1 MSLKNTRAAFEKA
14 ITDTVLESDP
24 TIEIVYDNLNF
35 NTPGQEQRYVIIN
48 INYSQSTVQPQG
60 AALDYYSGVIQCNIH
75 VPKNVGTKVLIEI
88 AENVINGLTSVN
100 ASDYVDTFSVKP
112 RVQDIVG
119 PNLLDI
125 EERSHVVGVISCQFS
140 ANA

>member
-1 MSLKNTRAAFEKA
+1 MTLKNTRAAFEKA

-35 NTPGQEQRYVIIN
+35 NTPGQEQKYVVIN
-48 INYSQSTVQPQG
+48 VNYSQSTVQPQG
-60 AALDYYSGVIQCNIH
+60 IALDYYSGVIQCNIH
-75 VPKNVGTKVLIEI
+75 VPKNVGTKALIEI
-88 AENVINGLTSVN
+88 SETVIDGLTSVN
-100 ASDYVDTFSVKP
+100 NSDYTDTFSVKP

-125 EERSHVVGVISCQFS
+125 EERSHFVGVISCQFS

>member
-1 MSLKNTRAAFEKA
+1 MTLKNTRAAFEKA
-14 ITDTVLESDP
+14 ITDTVLEADP

-35 NTPGQEQRYVIIN
+35 NTPGQEQKYVVIN
-48 INYSQSTVQPQG
+48 VNYSQSTVQPQG
-60 AALDYYSGVIQCNIH
+60 IALDYYSGVIQCNIH
-75 VPKNVGTKVLIEI
+75 VPKNVGTNALIEI
-88 AENVINGLTSVN
+88 TETVIDGLTSVN
-100 ASDYVDTFSVKP
+100 NSDYTDTFSVKP

-125 EERSHVVGVISCQFS
+125 EERSHFVGVISCQFS

>member
-14 ITDTVLESDP
+14 ITDAVLDNDP
-24 TIEIVYDNLNF
+24 TLEIVYDNLNF
-35 NTPGQEQRYVIIN
+35 NTPGQEQKYLVIN
-48 INYSQSTVQPQG
+48 VNYSQSTVQPQG

-75 VPKNVGTKVLIEI
+75 VPKNVGTKSLIEI
-88 AENVINGLTSVN
+88 AEKVIDGLTSVN
-100 ASDYVDTFSVKP
+100 GSTYVDTFSVKP
-112 RVQDIVG
+112 RVQDMVG

-125 EERSHVVGVISCQFS
+125 EERSHFIGVISCQFS

>member
-1 MSLKNTRAAFEKA
+1 MTLKNTRAAFEKA

-119 PNLLDI
+119 PNLLVI
-125 EERSHVVGVISCQFS
+125 EERSHFVGVISCQFS

>member
-1 MSLKNTRAAFEKA
+1 MTLRTTRAAFEKA
-14 ITDTVLESDP
+14 VTDAVTFNDP
-24 TIEIVYDNLNF
+24 TVSMVFDNLNF
-35 NTPGQEQRYVIIN
+35 NTPGQEQKYVVMN
-48 INYSQSTVQPQG
+48 VNYSQSTVQPQG

-75 VPKNVGTKVLIEI
+75 VPKNSGTRELIEI
-88 AENVINGLTSVN
+88 SEKVIDGLTSVN
-100 ASDYVDTFSVKP
+100 TSSYVDTFSVKP

-125 EERSHVVGVISCQFS
+125 EERSHFIGVISCQFS

>member
-1 MSLKNTRAAFEKA
+1 MSLKTTRAAFEKA
-14 ITDTVLESDP
+14 VTDAVTFNDP
-24 TIEIVYDNLNF
+24 TVSMVFDNLNF
-35 NTPGQEQRYVIIN
+35 NTPGQEQKYVVMN
-48 INYSQSTVQPQG
+48 VNYSQSTVQPQG

-75 VPKNVGTKVLIEI
+75 VPKNSGTRELIEI
-88 AENVINGLTSVN
+88 SEKVIDGLTSVN
-100 ASDYVDTFSVKP
+100 TSTYVDTFSVKP

-125 EERSHVVGVISCQFS
+125 EERSHFVGVISCQFS

>member
-1 MSLKNTRAAFEKA
+1 MTLKNTRAAFEKA

-24 TIEIVYDNLNF
+24 TIEIVYDNLNYD
-35 NTPGQEQRYVIIN
+35 TPGQEQKYVVIN

-60 AALDYYSGVIQCNIH
+60 IALDYYSGVIQCNIH
-75 VPKNVGTKVLIEI
+75 VPKNVGTKALIEI
-88 AENVINGLTSVN
+88 TETVIDGLTSVN
-100 ASDYVDTFSVKP
+100 NSDYTDTFSVKP

-125 EERSHVVGVISCQFS
+125 EERSHFVGVISCQFS

>member
-1 MSLKNTRAAFEKA
+1 MSLRTTRAAFEKA
-14 ITDTVLESDP
+14 VTDAVTTNDP
-24 TIEIVYDNLNF
+24 TVSMVFDNLNF
-35 NTPGQEQRYVIIN
+35 NTPGQEQKYVVMN
-48 INYSQSTVQPQG
+48 VNYSQSTVQPQG

-75 VPKNVGTKVLIEI
+75 VPKNSGTRELIEI
-88 AENVINGLTSVN
+88 SEKVIDGLTSVN
-100 ASDYVDTFSVKP
+100 ASNYTDTFSVKP

-125 EERSHVVGVISCQFS
+125 EERSHFIGVISCQFS

>member
-14 ITDTVLESDP
+14 VTDAVLDDDP
-24 TIEIVYDNLNF
+24 TISMVYDNLNF
-35 NTPGQEQRYVIIN
+35 NTPGQEQRYVVMN
-48 INYSQSTVQPQG
+48 VNYSQSTIQPHG

-88 AENVINGLTSVN
+88 AEKVIDGLTSVN
-100 ASDYVDTFSVKP
+100 SSSYVDTFSCTPKV
-112 RVQDIVG
+112 RDING
-119 PNLLDI
+119 PTPLDI
-125 EERSHVVGVISCQFS
+125 EDRSHFVGIISCQFT

>member
-1 MSLKNTRAAFEKA
+1 M
-14 ITDTVLESDP
+14 
-24 TIEIVYDNLNF
+24 NF

-60 AALDYYSGVIQCNIH
+60 AAIDYYSGVIQCNIH
-75 VPKNVGTKVLIEI
+75 VPKNNGTGELMEI
-88 AENVINGLTSVN
+88 AEKVIDGLTSVN
-100 ASDYVDTFSVKP
+100 ASDYVDTLSVKP

-125 EERSHVVGVISCQFS
+125 EERSHFVGVISCQFS

>member
-1 MSLKNTRAAFEKA
+1 MTLKNTRAAFEKA

-24 TIEIVYDNLNF
+24 TIEIVYDNLNY
-35 NTPGQEQRYVIIN
+35 NTPGQEQKYVVIN
-48 INYSQSTVQPQG
+48 VNYSQSTVQPQG
-60 AALDYYSGVIQCNIH
+60 TALDYYSGVIQCNIH
-75 VPKNVGTKVLIEI
+75 VPKNVGTKALIEI
-88 AENVINGLTSVN
+88 SETVIDGLTSVN
-100 ASDYVDTFSVKP
+100 NSDYTDTFSVKP

-125 EERSHVVGVISCQFS
+125 EERSHFVGVISCQFS

>member
-1 MSLKNTRAAFEKA
+1 MTLKNTRAAFEKA

-24 TIEIVYDNLNF
+24 TISIVYDNLNF
-35 NTPGQEQRYVIIN
+35 KTPGQEQKYVVIN
-48 INYSQSTVQPQG
+48 VNYSQSTVQPQG

-75 VPKNVGTKVLIEI
+75 VPKNVGTKALIEI
-88 AENVINGLTSVN
+88 AEKVIDGLTSVN
-100 ASDYVDTFSVKP
+100 GSTYVDTFSVKP
-112 RVQDIVG
+112 RVQDMVG

-125 EERSHVVGVISCQFS
+125 EERSHFIGVISCQFS

>member
-1 MSLKNTRAAFEKA
+1 MTLKNTRAAFEKA

-24 TIEIVYDNLNF
+24 TIEIVYDNLNY
-35 NTPGQEQRYVIIN
+35 NTPGQEQKYVVIN
-48 INYSQSTVQPQG
+48 VNYSQSTVQPQG
-60 AALDYYSGVIQCNIH
+60 TALDYYSGVIQCNIH
-75 VPKNVGTKVLIEI
+75 VPKNVGTKALIEI
-88 AENVINGLTSVN
+88 AEKVINGLTSVN

-112 RVQDIVG
+112 RVQDMVG

-125 EERSHVVGVISCQFS
+125 EERSHFVGVISCQFS

>member
-1 MSLKNTRAAFEKA
+1 MTLKNTRAAFEKA

-24 TIEIVYDNLNF
+24 TIEIVYDNLNY
-35 NTPGQEQRYVIIN
+35 NTPGQDQKYVVIN
-48 INYSQSTVQPQG
+48 VNYSQSTVQPQG
-60 AALDYYSGVIQCNIH
+60 TALDYYSGVIQCNIH
-75 VPKNVGTKVLIEI
+75 VPKNVGTKALIEI
-88 AENVINGLTSVN
+88 SETVIDGLTSVN
-100 ASDYVDTFSVKP
+100 NSDYTDTFSVKP

-125 EERSHVVGVISCQFS
+125 EERSHFVGVISCQFS

>member
-1 MSLKNTRAAFEKA
+1 MTLKNTRAAFEKA

-35 NTPGQEQRYVIIN
+35 NTPGQEQKYVVIN
-48 INYSQSTVQPQG
+48 VNYSQSTVQPQG
-60 AALDYYSGVIQCNIH
+60 IALDYYSGVIQCNIH
-75 VPKNVGTKVLIEI
+75 VPKNVGTKALIEI
-88 AENVINGLTSVN
+88 TETVINGLTSVN
-100 ASDYVDTFSVKP
+100 NSDYTDTFSVKP

-125 EERSHVVGVISCQFS
+125 EERSHFVGVISCQFS

>member
-112 RVQDIVG
+112 RVQDIVV

-125 EERSHVVGVISCQFS
+125 EERSHFVGVISCQFS

>member
-14 ITDTVLESDP
+14 ITDAVLDNDP

-35 NTPGQEQRYVIIN
+35 NTPGQEQKYVVIN
-48 INYSQSTVQPQG
+48 VNYSQSTVQPQG

-75 VPKNVGTKVLIEI
+75 VPKNVGTKALIEI
-88 AENVINGLTSVN
+88 SETVIDGLTSVN
-100 ASDYVDTFSVKP
+100 NSDYTDTFLVKP

-125 EERSHVVGVISCQFS
+125 EERSHFIGVISCQFS

>member
-14 ITDTVLESDP
+14 ITDAVLDNDP

-35 NTPGQEQRYVIIN
+35 NTPGQEQKYLVIN
-48 INYSQSTVQPQG
+48 VNYSQSTVQPQG

-75 VPKNVGTKVLIEI
+75 VPKNVGTKSLIEI
-88 AENVINGLTSVN
+88 AEKVIDGLTSVN
-100 ASDYVDTFSVKP
+100 GSTYVDTFSVKP
-112 RVQDIVG
+112 RVQDMVG

-125 EERSHVVGVISCQFS
+125 EERRHFIGVISCQFS

>member
-1 MSLKNTRAAFEKA
+1 MTLKNTRAAFEKA
-14 ITDTVLESDP
+14 ITDTVLEADP
-24 TIEIVYDNLNF
+24 TIEIVYDNLNYD
-35 NTPGQEQRYVIIN
+35 TPGQEQKYVVIN

-60 AALDYYSGVIQCNIH
+60 TALDYYSGVIQCNIH
-75 VPKNVGTKVLIEI
+75 VPKNVGTKALIEI
-88 AENVINGLTSVN
+88 TETVINGLTSVN
-100 ASDYVDTFSVKP
+100 NSDYTDTFSVKP

-125 EERSHVVGVISCQFS
+125 EERSHFVGVISCQFS

>member
-1 MSLKNTRAAFEKA
+1 MTLKNTRAAFEKA

-35 NTPGQEQRYVIIN
+35 NTPGQEQKYVVIN
-48 INYSQSTVQPQG
+48 VNYSQSTVQPQG
-60 AALDYYSGVIQCNIH
+60 IALDYYSGVIQCNIH
-75 VPKNVGTKVLIEI
+75 VPKNVGTKALIEI
-88 AENVINGLTSVN
+88 TETVIDGLTSVN
-100 ASDYVDTFSVKP
+100 NSDYTDTFSVKP

-125 EERSHVVGVISCQFS
+125 EERSHFVGVISCQFS